1 MNKLLLSLPLVLL
14 ALALPAAA
22 SAGGGNA
29 PDRPVENQ
37 IWCGS
42 DAECEPPTEF
52 CEIAFDKDLPVPAQ
66 ENCIWP
72 EDTCVTAG
80 SEVGT
85 VPDGPVPDECFWP
98 EDPCD
103 VPVSSDDPPR
113 KGYAT
118 PDKGEAPPDKGEM
131 PKSDVCE
138 YPDDYCYFEDGS
150 GEGGGIEPGSEG
162 SGVKPNRG
170 KETGPIDDPAFVGPP
185 EYDGEDPGYDD
196 PGDLVCMY
204 ELAPTAREK
213 AKAKRRA
220 AARQR
225 VQTRRKAAVK
235 RAQTRRQTARKRA
248 AAKRAKLKA
257 KKAAQARNS

>member
-1 MNKLLLSLPLVLL
+1 MNKLLLCLPLVLL
-14 ALALPAAA
+14 SLALPAAA

-37 IWCGS
+37 IWCGP

-52 CEIAFDKDLPVPAQ
+52 CVIAFDKDLPVPAQ

-72 EDTCVTAG
+72 DDTCVTAG
-80 SEVGT
+80 SEDGT
-85 VPDGPVPDECFWP
+85 VPDGPVPDECSWP
-98 EDPCD
+98 EDSCD
-103 VPVSSDDPPR
+103 VSVSSEDAVAQ
-113 KGYAT
+113 GYPT
-118 PDKGEAPPDKGEM
+118 PDEGETPPDEGET
-131 PKSDVCE
+131 PESDECDF
-138 YPDDYCYFEDGS
+138 PDSY
-150 GEGGGIEPGSEG
+150 
-162 SGVKPNRG
+162 K
-170 KETGPIDDPAFVGPP
+170 
-185 EYDGEDPGYDD
+185 
-196 PGDLVCMY
+196 
-204 ELAPTAREK
+204 LAPTAREK